1 MEVLKSVDIL
11 SVVLVAV
18 SSMAIGFV
26 WYSNAL
32 FAKTWQKEV
41 GLKDSDIKGGPG
53 MGYLLTTV
61 ASLVMGTVMSIVAN
75 YAAVNSLV
83 TGLKLGLLVWV
94 GFTATAMAANYI
106 FAKKSLKLFLIDSG
120 YFLVSY
126 LAAGAI
132 IALRI

>member
-1 MEVLKSVDIL
+1 MEALKSVDII

-18 SSMAIGFV
+18 SSMVIGFV

-32 FAKTWQKEV
+32 FAKMWQKEV

-53 MGYLLTTV
+53 IGYLLTTLT
-61 ASLVMGTVMSIVAN
+61 SLVMGTVMSLMVG
-75 YAAVNSLV
+75 YAQVNTLMG
-83 TGLKLGLLVWV
+83 GLKLGALIWV
-94 GFTATAMAANYI
+94 GFTGTAMAANYI

-132 IALRI
+132 VALRN